1 MATVAG
7 SASMHGRTTSSRKSR
22 SEVLGK
28 AALSA
33 AAVLGIEPAR
43 LAKVLGISASSIS
56 RLLHGAYSLKSTKK
70 PWELAV
76 LVVRLYQALE
86 SIMAG
91 DEIAMRSW
99 MQNHNIHLNAIPAEY
114 IATVQGLV
122 DVVGYVESFRSRV

>member
-1 MATVAG
+1 MPAVTA
-7 SASMHGRTTSSRKSR
+7 SANMRTTSSRKSR

-28 AALSA
+28 AVVSA
-33 AAVLGIEPAR
+33 AVVLGIEPAR

-114 IATVQGLV
+114 IVTVQGLV
-122 DVVGYVESFRSRV
+122 DVVGYVEYFRSRV